1 VAQIS
6 DPKLLT
12 HPLFRGARDGLIAP
26 LLEQI
31 QPKLILKGKL
41 LNTPGMSRGPL
52 HLLLKGQLKAY
63 QITADGRELLLELIE
78 AGGFDGMLSVAGRR
92 GHFTEALQ
100 DSLVASLSWPVV
112 EQLLT
117 AEPRIAQNLLW
128 LITARLENREEHL
141 ESMALRDP
149 SQRLAR
155 QLLAL
160 GETLGRVEGTRI
172 VLTRRLTHQM
182 LADMLG
188 VRRETITLHLHR
200 LMEVGAIQLQDGYL
214 ALDSRLLQRL
224 VEEESSRPAATR

>member
-1 VAQIS
+1 MAH
-6 DPKLLT
+6 PKLLT
-12 HPLFRGARDGLIAP
+12 HPLFRGAQDERIAP
-26 LLEQI
+26 ILEHV
-31 QPKLILKGKL
+31 QPRLILRGKL
-41 LNTPGMSRGPL
+41 LSTPGTSQGPL
-52 HLLLKGQLKAY
+52 HLLLEGQLKAY

-92 GHFTEALQ
+92 GHFTEASR

-117 AEPRIAQNLLW
+117 VEPRIAQNLLW

-160 GETLGRVEGTRI
+160 GETLGRVEGTRV
-172 VLTRRLTHQM
+172 VLRQRLTHQM

-188 VRRETITLHLHR
+188 IRRETVTLHLHR
-200 LMEVGAIQLQDGYL
+200 LIEVGAIQLHDGYL
-214 ALDSRLLQRL
+214 ALDSHLLRRL
-224 VEEESSRPAATR
+224 VEEDSPHPAATR